1 MHRFVFMLHIFLLCV
16 CVCVC
21 YSRGLDLWGL
31 WVNGWGWGVLQGLY
45 SFVYRQVCL
54 CICLFVHFCIFVF
67 VYLCVCLTSE
77 KMGEDMAPCTLPL
90 RHKWRPRHC
99 QALPSSH
106 PPSPCQ
112 TCQTHKQTIDLQ
124 LLDPASPADQLFSQI
139 LFNCNRKLW
148 KPQLQY
154 GGSAWCPRWS
164 ICSRNIAIFGIY
176 YHIILLL
183 LTIWSI

>member
-1 MHRFVFMLHIFLLCV
+1 MCDVFRFLCIDLYSCCIFSPLVCV

-99 QALPSSH
+99 QALPPSH
-106 PPSPCQ
+106 PPSPCVWKTSQ
-112 TCQTHKQTIDLQ
+112 TNYWLST
-124 LLDPASPADQLFSQI
+124 
-139 LFNCNRKLW
+139 
-148 KPQLQY
+148 
-154 GGSAWCPRWS
+154 AWPCE
-164 ICSRNIAIFGIY
+164 SRGP
-176 YHIILLL
+176 
-183 LTIWSI
+183 TV